1 MTLKITKGE
10 TNKLVVTLSELASP
24 NLPNNWL
31 FVFTK
36 DQDGQVYKT
45 YLTDISLSTDWYN
58 EFMFDETDMPM
69 QTGDYSYYAY
79 QMPNGGSED
88 QTTGLLVENGKVR
101 VIEQL
106 LTVTA
111 YKSTK
116 QTKNYERE
124 N

>member
-36 DQDGQVYKT
+36 DQGGQIYKT
-45 YLTDISLSTDWYN
+45 YLTDVSLSPEWYN
-58 EFMFDETDMPM
+58 EFMFDETVLPM

-79 QMPNGGSED
+79 QMPDGGSED
-88 QTTGLLVENGKVR
+88 ETIGLLAENGKAR

-106 LTVTA
+106 VTVAA
-111 YKSTK
+111 YKSNK
-116 QTKNYERE
+116 QPKNYERQ